1 MINWLELWRI
11 SRFRLTLFYGALFA
25 AGVIGLLG
33 LVYWQTAGFMT
44 AQVDQILRVEAQEF
58 AKGGPEGLPQ
68 WINEDIDRDAR
79 HINYYGLFAAD
90 GTWITG
96 NIERVPTGL
105 EVEAAPRDLGR
116 QAGLGSDA
124 RAMAVRLPWGE
135 ILVVGRDVTQ
145 LGEIRRILLWA
156 LGWSGAAIVIVGLGL
171 GGALSV
177 RPLRRIAAIQ
187 DASRRIMD
195 GDLAVRLP
203 AQARGDELDL
213 LAAIVNTMLDEV
225 HRLVGEVKSASDSLA
240 HDLRT
245 PLTRLRALLYR
256 LEQQPSLADA
266 QRSMIQR
273 ALSETDSLLGRFQ
286 ALLRIS
292 EIETKARREGFST
305 VDLMGVL
312 EQIRD
317 LYEPVAAERGVE
329 LEVEARAPAK
339 VQADGELIFEAV
351 NNLVDNAIKFT
362 PSGGRV
368 AARIVETHKGPRLE
382 IADNG
387 PGVPASERGAVIQ
400 RFYRSP
406 RDRGMPGS
414 GLGLSIVAAIARL
427 HGFAL
432 ELEDA
437 RPGLKATLNCW
448 PSWGRAAEG

>member
-1 MINWLELWRI
+1 MISWRELWQI
-11 SRFRLTLFYGALFA
+11 SRFRLTLLYGALFA
-25 AGVIGLLG
+25 VGVIGLLG
-33 LVYWQTAGFMT
+33 LVYWQTAGFMA
-44 AQVDQILRVEAQEF
+44 AQVDQILEVEAREF
-58 AKGGPEGLPQ
+58 VKGGPAVLPK
-68 WINEDIDRDAR
+68 WINQDIARDAR
-79 HINYYGLFAAD
+79 RISYYGLFSAD

-96 NIERVPTGL
+96 NIDHIPRIL
-105 EVEAAPRDLGR
+105 ETDAPPRELSAR
-116 QAGLGSDA
+116 AGLGSDA

-145 LGEIRRILLWA
+145 LAEIRLILLQA

-187 DASRRIMD
+187 EASQRIME

-203 AQARGDELDL
+203 SLARGDELDV

-256 LEQQPSLADA
+256 LEQQPALAEA
-266 QRSMIQR
+266 QRAMAQQ
-273 ALSETDSLLGRFQ
+273 ALAETDALLARFQ

-305 VDLMGVL
+305 VDLAAVL

-317 LYEPVAAERGVE
+317 LYEPLAAERGLELAVE
-329 LEVEARAPAK
+329 TRAPAK

-362 PSGGRV
+362 PCGGRV
-368 AARIVETHKGPRLE
+368 AARIIQTHKGPRLE
-382 IADNG
+382 IADTG
-387 PGVPASERGAVIQ
+387 PGVPALERAAVLQ
-400 RFYRSP
+400 RFYRSA
-406 RDRGMPGS
+406 RDRGAPGS

-427 HGFAL
+427 HGFSL

-437 RPGLKATLNCW
+437 RPGLRATLSCW
-448 PSWGRAAEG
+448 PSWSRGAEG